1 MKCYESPMILL
12 NEELAEGV
20 YAASGAS
27 TGGGISYSVSL
38 IEAGNQYN
46 KVNKYN
52 VAVTNNG
59 SEKSGNWSVTLQAT
73 GTIGSVTIYNG
84 WQASAAAN
92 GNQITI
98 TPGGGGA
105 IEAGNTIN
113 IELVVSYT
121 SDGINVK

>member
-1 MKCYESPMILL
+1 MKCYESPTILL

-20 YAASGAS
+20 YAASGTVA
-27 TGGGISYSVSL
+27 GGGISYSISL
-38 IEAGNQYN
+38 TEEGNQYN

-59 SEKSGNWSVTLQAT
+59 SETSSNWSVTLQAA
-73 GTIGSVTIYNG
+73 GSISGAVIYNG
-84 WQASAAAN
+84 WQASAAVN

-105 IEAGNTIN
+105 IEAGSTIN
-113 IELVVSYT
+113 IELVVSYNGESVT
-121 SDGINVK
+121 VK

>member
-1 MKCYESPMILL
+1 MKCYESPTILL

-20 YAASGAS
+20 YAASGTVA
-27 TGGGISYSVSL
+27 GGGISYSINL
-38 IEAGNQYN
+38 TEAGNQYN

-59 SEKSGNWSVTLQAT
+59 SETSSNWSVTLQAA
-73 GTIGSVTIYNG
+73 GSFSGAVIYNG
-84 WQASAAAN
+84 WQASAAVN

-105 IEAGNTIN
+105 IEAGSTIN
-113 IELVVSYT
+113 IELVVSYNGESVT
-121 SDGINVK
+121 VK